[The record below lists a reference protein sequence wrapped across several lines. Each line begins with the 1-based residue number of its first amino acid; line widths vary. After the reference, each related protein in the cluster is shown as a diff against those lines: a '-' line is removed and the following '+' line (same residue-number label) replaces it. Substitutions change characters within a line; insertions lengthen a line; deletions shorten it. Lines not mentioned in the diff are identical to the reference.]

1 MARDDL
7 RLLCSARRLDAHG
20 ICVWSPGTHCPAS
33 PLVAVPGGA
42 CDPGPAAKSK
52 KLSRELCAKPG
63 AVEPPATHPRHRRCG
78 SLYRLNQMVTARQ
91 TLPDRIEK

>member
-7 RLLCSARRLDAHG
+7 YLLCSARRLVAHG
-20 ICVWSPGTHCPAS
+20 FCVWSPGTHCPAS

-52 KLSRELCAKPG
+52 QLSLELCAKPG
-63 AVEPPATHPRHRRCG
+63 AVDPHATHPCHGGRGR
-78 SLYRLNQMVTARQ
+78 LYRLNQMVTARQ
-91 TLPDRIEK
+91 TRPDTIEK